1 MRTPDFGS
9 EKGRKMK
16 TKTKTTLI
24 IVAALAILLL
34 GWQVV
39 SRIIKASGGS
49 SGQQGAAPVA
59 VEILPISRST
69 IQSIGNFTGSLIPK
83 SRFMISP
90 KISGKLTKLYVNIG
104 DRVSRG
110 QLMAEMD
117 DEEYRQQI
125 IQAEA
130 DLQVAKANL
139 EEARSSLG
147 MVGRDLERVK
157 QLYAR
162 GITAES
168 ELDVAQGA
176 FTSQE
181 SRVKVA
187 QAQVA
192 NREAAYN
199 AAQLRLSYTRILA
212 TWEGGGRQ
220 RVVGERFVDEGG
232 LLSINAP
239 ILSILE
245 IDPMIAVIH
254 VSDKDYFKVKV
265 AQKVQISTEAMAG
278 ENVEGRIARI
288 APLLQETSRE
298 ARLEVEFAN
307 PREIFKPG
315 MFINARIEF
324 EVHADAI
331 VVPVSSIVR
340 RNDKQG
346 VFIADMDNE
355 KAVFVPVSTGII
367 SGDMAEILEPDPLEG
382 QLVVLGQHLLI
393 PDSPILLSGGEAE
406 ANSSDTKAPPEKK
419 TGGESGSG
427 ELL

>member
-1 MRTPDFGS
+1 MKKNTRTILTV
-9 EKGRKMK
+9 M
-16 TKTKTTLI
+16 
-24 IVAALAILLL
+24 AALAITLL
-34 GWQVV
+34 GWQITR
-39 SRIIKASGGS
+39 RIIKASQQGGRP
-49 SGQQGAAPVA
+49 QGAAPVA
-59 VEILPISRST
+59 VEIQAIGRAT

-83 SRFMISP
+83 SQFVVSP

-104 DRVSRG
+104 DRVQRG
-110 QLMAEMD
+110 QLVAQLD
-117 DEEYRQQI
+117 DEEYRQQV

-147 MVGRDLERVK
+147 MAERDLERVK
-157 QLYAR
+157 QLHAR
-162 GITAES
+162 GISAES

-176 FTSQE
+176 YTSQQA
-181 SRVKVA
+181 RLKVA

-199 AAQLRLSYTRILA
+199 AAQLRLSYTRIHA
-212 TWEGGGRQ
+212 AWEGGGNQ

-232 LLSINAP
+232 LLSVNSR

-265 AQKVQISTEAMAG
+265 EQKVLINTDAMLG
-278 ENVEGRIARI
+278 ESVTGRIARI

-298 ARLEVEFAN
+298 ARVEIEFPN

-324 EVHADAI
+324 EAHADAL

-340 RNDKQG
+340 RNETSG
-346 VFIADMDNE
+346 VFIADVKNE
-355 KAVFVPVSTGII
+355 KAVFVPVTTGII
-367 SGDMAEILEPDPLEG
+367 NEDKAEILSPESLEG
-382 QLVVLGQHLLI
+382 PLVVLGQHLLV
-393 PDSPILLSGGEAE
+393 PDSPIILTSEEQEEDPVQGRT
-406 ANSSDTKAPPEKK
+406 SPEKK
-419 TGGESGSG
+419 TTAPSNPE
-427 ELL
+427 ELP